1 MKIRWKPRY
10 VGLSRFCFYPTSCQ
24 NTFMAS
30 KVLDFLWDF
39 DLIYSPHFTILSV
52 FLILLFYLS
61 IFLPP
66 ISFIRSFVHLISF
79 IHSSFISSCL
89 SSVLLSFFPL
99 RSTLHVYWKL
109 QHNIVPVSL
118 IARKLYCCLTAGIC
132 TSAVSLRYSV
142 HNVNQSLA
150 YTCILCR
157 LFALPLN
164 GMLGLK
170 TEL

>member
-24 NTFMAS
+24 NSFMAS

-66 ISFIRSFVHLISF
+66 ISFIRSFVHLISS
-79 IHSSFISSCL
+79 HSFI
-89 SSVLLSFFPL
+89 LLSFLPVFLPFFFLSFPYAVHYMFTE
-99 RSTLHVYWKL
+99 SYSITLSQYHWLHESCIVVWQLGSALL
-109 QHNIVPVSL
+109 QCP
-118 IARKLYCCLTAGIC
+118 
-132 TSAVSLRYSV
+132 
-142 HNVNQSLA
+142 
-150 YTCILCR
+150 
-157 LFALPLN
+157 
-164 GMLGLK
+164 
-170 TEL
+170 